1 MNLAKKKILAAKTL
15 GVGKER
21 IVFNNENLNDIKEAI
36 TKQDIRDLFANH
48 SISIKEIRGRKAKVK
63 RKNRRKMGSIKKR
76 AVNKKGNYIIL
87 TRKLRAHLRE
97 LRKKESIS
105 KERYLK
111 LRKEIKTGAFKS
123 KAHLKEII
131 LGAK

>member
-48 SISIKEIRGRKAKVK
+48 SIFIKEIHGRKVKVK

-76 AVNKKGNYIIL
+76 AINKKGMYIIL
-87 TRKLRAHLRE
+87 TRKLRAHIRE